1 MTDIVS
7 HSEKP
12 LETKS
17 VVMPKV
23 TAENQLSLAFKKIP
37 SGCQRD
43 GLINRVIFCICDIFY
58 LSFFIDFYIGS
69 LG

>member
-1 MTDIVS
+1 MTEIVP

-23 TAENQLSLAFKKIP
+23 TTENQLSRFA
-37 SGCQRD
+37 
-43 GLINRVIFCICDIFY
+43 
-58 LSFFIDFYIGS
+58 S
-69 LG
+69 LL

>member
-23 TAENQLSLAFKKIP
+23 TAENQLSRTI
-37 SGCQRD
+37 
-43 GLINRVIFCICDIFY
+43 
-58 LSFFIDFYIGS
+58 
-69 LG
+69 